1 MGKAIEET
9 ILQSFFLVMDKE
21 SMDRLSSS
29 LPHYIHSYAKWALV
43 HEFKDAG
50 FSLLHD
56 SVTNGTC
63 SHVVPLLETSVNTV
77 VSLDHILGKVVFF
90 DLKSM
95 PGIVFA
101 ANFPNTLEKF

>member
-9 ILQSFFLVMDKE
+9 ILQSFF
-21 SMDRLSSS
+21 SSDGQRKYGQIEFFFTS
-29 LPHYIHSYAKWALV
+29 EHSRAKWALV
-43 HEFKDAG
+43 HEFKVAG

-56 SVTNGTC
+56 SVTNGTYR
-63 SHVVPLLETSVNTV
+63 HVVPLLETSANTV

-90 DLKSM
+90 DLTSM